1 MRFAR
6 RGKHGMTHSA
16 YFADPDGYGIEL
28 VYDVPAEAW
37 EGDVDA
43 ALNYV
48 EYLDPDDIEDR
59 TDYQRFGGRRR
70 RTRAGTRTD
79 HDAAAGITL
88 TDVSHPTPA
97 ELLDVAAAAARCRRR
112 RARRRARPAARVDHK
127 NARTSLVTAVDL
139 AAQREIERVIT
150 QHFPEH
156 SIIGEEG
163 RAGADDGA
171 LTWLVDPLDGTSNY
185 AHGVPIACASV
196 AVVDGAGPVAAAIL
210 APFQAELFTASRG
223 GGAWLGTERMQVS
236 DTAAAARALVCT
248 GVQSDDLAAV
258 AAFGRRLVDLTGTCR
273 AVRCLG
279 SPALC
284 LAYVAAGRVDAFL
297 EADSTYAWD
306 VAAGALLITEAGGR
320 IEDLA
325 GGPLNLGPGI
335 ADVLASN
342 GRLHDE
348 LASIVGSGTTAT
360 VR

>member
-1 MRFAR
+1 M
-6 RGKHGMTHSA
+6 
-16 YFADPDGYGIEL
+16 P
-28 VYDVPAEAW
+28 
-37 EGDVDA
+37 
-43 ALNYV
+43 
-48 EYLDPDDIEDR
+48 
-59 TDYQRFGGRRR
+59 
-70 RTRAGTRTD
+70 
-79 HDAAAGITL
+79 
-88 TDVSHPTPA
+88 
-97 ELLDVAAAAARCRRR
+97 
-112 RARRRARPAARVDHK
+112 PAACSPTSANRPLRVDHK

-139 AAQREIERVIT
+139 AAQREIERVIM

-171 LTWLVDPLDGTSNY
+171 LTWLVDRLDGTSNY

-210 APFQAELFTASRG
+210 VPFQAELFTASRG

-236 DTAAAARALVCT
+236 GTAAAARALVCT
-248 GVQSDDLAAV
+248 GVQSDDPAAV
-258 AAFGRRLVDLTGTCR
+258 AAFGRRLVDLAGTCR

-342 GRLHDE
+342 GRLHEE
-348 LASIVGSGTTAT
+348 LASIVGSGTAAT